1 MPPPSLATLTARFLA
16 NQATLPNDVML
27 PEVQPHEVVT
37 SFRADSSVMW
47 KDAKAPFELFGATV
61 SIPIPLDWSAFAA
74 NQSDSTVMLLSLGS
88 VPQQMRELN
97 AFEPTAPTPNPSLA
111 GNFEKL
117 VNGLE
122 SCRKSASIAERL
134 MAAGILKMLGRF
146 DSAESL
152 IALAEPECYGPFVN
166 VLANERAA
174 LLWHRGDVS
183 GALAAWNTMPNGPV
197 TAFNRGVCEWM
208 LGRPSAA
215 AALFDRAAGS
225 IPDRSGWSHLAAFYA
240 SICEDA

>member
-1 MPPPSLATLTARFLA
+1 MAPPSLATLTARFLA
-16 NQATLPNDVML
+16 QQAMSPGDDVL
-27 PEVQPHEVVT
+27 SEVQPHEVVT
-37 SFRADSSVMW
+37 SFRTDAAVMW
-47 KDAKAPFELFGATV
+47 KDAKAPFELFGANV

-74 NQSDSTVMLLSLGS
+74 SQNDATIMLLSLGS

-97 AFEPTAPTPNPSLA
+97 DFKPSFASPNPSA
-111 GNFEKL
+111 TGHFEKL

-134 MAAGILKMLGRF
+134 MAAGILRMLGRF
-146 DSAESL
+146 DSAKSL
-152 IALAEPECYGPFVN
+152 LALAEPECHGPFAN

-174 LLWHRGDVS
+174 LIWQQGDRT
-183 GALAAWNTMPNGPV
+183 GAMTAWQAMGDGPV
-197 TAFNRGVCEWM
+197 AAFNCGVCEWM
-208 LGRPSAA
+208 QGRPSAA